1 MSSNNLEGINKKI
14 NESITEINNTME
26 KKKNS
31 LITINKNLNTIKDRI
46 IELKGKLEINK
57 KDINAEL
64 EKAKQEA
71 KDNTYLT
78 DMIQKIQGL
87 LENIDLDK
95 NIEELDQQ
103 NSAIEKA
110 INDKVKEARD
120 KELPDADQK
129 TKDIAKKLDEAGQ
142 QDQPAIINESLE
154 DSQLQEI
161 FKGESDEVRE
171 VVNKVSRQF
180 NTKPGLYNT
189 FKEELIKEYNKQK
202 PNGRLNKED
211 IDKLINQ
218 GVIPTLKKNGVPVL
232 DKDGNRI
239 PIEGE
244 SPMKAMKLS
253 NVPQGQERIKNISK
267 RSQEAQETRKQLDKG
282 KKGGKRTRKRRRN
295 SRKKKVVKRR

>member
-46 IELKGKLEINK
+46 IELKGKLESNK

-71 KDNTYLT
+71 NNNTYLT
-78 DMIQKIQGL
+78 DMIKKIQGL
-87 LENIDLDK
+87 LEKINLDK

-120 KELPDADQK
+120 KELQGEDNE
-129 TKDIAKKLDEAGQ
+129 TKAHVKDVDEAAQ
-142 QDQPAIINESLE
+142 NKNVVTNESQDDLE
-154 DSQLQEI
+154 FKEM
-161 FKGESDEVRE
+161 FKGMSDETRE
-171 VVNKVSRQF
+171 QVNEMSRQF
-180 NTKPGLYNT
+180 KIQNPGLYET
-189 FKEELIKEYNKQK
+189 FKNNLRMELEQQKDKDKLTDKDIK
-202 PNGRLNKED
+202 
-211 IDKLINQ
+211 KLINQ
-218 GVIPTLKKNGVPVL
+218 NVITTKNGNVV
-232 DKDGNRI
+232 KN
-239 PIEGE
+239 E
-244 SPMKAMKLS
+244 SGPMKNPPIYGS
-253 NVPQGQERIKNISK
+253 
-267 RSQEAQETRKQLDKG
+267 SQVTRKAKEQREEKL
-282 KKGGKRTRKRRRN
+282 GGKRTRKRRRN